1 MEITAGMVKELRERT
16 GAGMMQCKQ
25 ALADS
30 GGDVEK
36 AVDSLRKM
44 GISAVAKR
52 SERTAA
58 EGRVEAYVHPGNRIA
73 VLVEVNSET
82 DFVARTDDFIHL
94 CRELALQVAAT
105 APTWVRVEDV
115 PVAVIEER
123 RVKFR
128 EELAGAGVAA
138 ADLEAQTERSMDRF
152 LDETVLMRQP
162 NIRDASLNIGEMVTA
177 VAAKLGENIIVRRFS
192 YFRLGG
198 GA

>member
-138 ADLEAQTERSMDRF
+138 ADLEAQTERSIDRF